1 MPAQWTGDIVGQMH
15 LSHITK
21 RELADCLG
29 VTPEYVSMVL
39 HGHRKP
45 SNAESRFRAAL
56 AYLIE
61 KKKEEVKCV

>member
-1 MPAQWTGDIVGQMH
+1 MH

-61 KKKEEVKCV
+61 KKKKEVKYV